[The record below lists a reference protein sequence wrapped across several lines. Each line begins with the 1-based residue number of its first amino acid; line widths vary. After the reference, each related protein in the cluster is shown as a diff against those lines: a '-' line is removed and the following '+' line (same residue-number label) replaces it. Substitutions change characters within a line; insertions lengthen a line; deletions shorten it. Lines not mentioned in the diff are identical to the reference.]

1 LAFGAVGPSQAFAD
15 PGGAPN
21 ANAGAN
27 AQGSAGSAVGATNSN
42 ASGNSANAPGQ
53 VKQNPGPT
61 VSSQGGILL
70 TSLTTTSS
78 TDNTKNY
85 PNPGATKDNPIPP
98 TYTGGTKTGS
108 TGDVKSGS
116 ANSHDTGQFG
126 DVHNPQPLSTA
137 DKNSGGANGQCTGTN
152 NGPYCSTRDG
162 TPSLN
167 GNGNGNAY
175 GKPCAGCVG
184 RADNKNPQD
193 QKPGGND
200 HNAGYECDSNKG
212 IGKTN
217 PAHTGCTTPT
227 STACPPGTDHAGQNV
242 TPCDNP
248 PNVCPAGTDHA
259 GQNVTPCDN
268 PPNVCPA
275 GTDHA
280 GQNVTPCDDITVIPG
295 CVVTAENPCTTP
307 PPGCEPT
314 VANNFCSDVLGE
326 VNQKPTVVDG
336 VSLPTTNEP
345 GVQVLGEKV
354 TRGSTL
360 PFTGTDAIGLATTSA
375 LFLLGGSV
383 LLWLGRRRRT
393 Q

>member
-1 LAFGAVGPSQAFAD
+1 LALGVVGPGQAFAD

-21 ANAGAN
+21 ANASAN
-27 AQGSAGSAVGATNSN
+27 AQGNAGTDGN
-42 ASGNSANAPGQ
+42 ASGSSATAPGQ

-61 VSSQGGILL
+61 VSSQGGILV

-78 TDNTKNY
+78 TGNTKNY

-98 TYTGGTKTGS
+98 TYTGSTTTGS
-108 TGDVKSGS
+108 TGDVKSGN
-116 ANSHDTGQFG
+116 AASHDTGSFG
-126 DVHNPQPLSTA
+126 STGVIHQPQPLSNA
-137 DKNSGGANGQCTGTN
+137 DQNSGGANGQCSGTN
-152 NGPYCSTRDG
+152 DGPYCSTRDG

-184 RADNKNPQD
+184 RADNKNPQG

-200 HNAGYECDSNKG
+200 HNAGYECDSNNG

-227 STACPPGTDHAGQNV
+227 STVCPPGTDHAGQNV
-242 TPCDNP
+242 TPCNNP
-248 PNVCPAGTDHA
+248 PTVCP
-259 GQNVTPCDN
+259 P
-268 PPNVCPA
+268 

-307 PPGCEPT
+307 PAGCVGT
-314 VANNFCSDVLGE
+314 VANNFCSEVLGE

-336 VSLPTTNEP
+336 VSLPTTHEP

-354 TRGSTL
+354 TRGSAL